1 MGTCSGK
8 ITRQCVGLVLR
19 KIFRTKYSKLISA
32 IREGNFSMVKQYQA
46 QNVNFNQVLPN
57 GDTLLHVAAKYG
69 NFEIVKFVANNT
81 HVLKVNDRNYLGDT
95 PLIIAVMNHK
105 YEKDDHNESVKPGS
119 HNQRASKV
127 EKVDRNVKKDSF
139 AIIEYLIKVKAV
151 NVNIAENRGF
161 TPFLAACAN
170 GDHQLVNYLIENG
183 ANFKVRSR
191 DGQTGM
197 HRAAFHGNEEVII
210 YLIRQIKMNT
220 LTVDNQGNLPIHY
233 ACMKLNISCIRILI
247 KAGNIPAVELLNT
260 ENKHGVKPI
269 DILLRVLNRVRIYN
283 DPYTQFKKNEIEEYI
298 ANKHRLPPFHKNPD
312 LSSIPP
318 GSPISPR
325 SSRASRSRRN
335 SNNASIRLSERRA
348 APLLRLSMASNAPPA
363 GYDQLLQT
371 LDSES
376 RLPTEENSRPMITE
390 EEELMSS
397 TSAVRLLDSLS
408 TRRRGTSARLSRP
421 MPLPVIPSELSPR
434 HKHTTSLSP
443 QISREKKPKLKVET
457 KPFEAAKSRLSLRS
471 HSYSRVSFSLSAEE
485 PKSAHSFLLARG
497 AGGAGGAG
505 GKSRFATS
513 KIEPDSGE
521 ARRVGKKSAS
531 SSRILEKSIGA
542 IPSRIL
548 EKSFGGAGGG
558 SSRNLDS

>member
-1 MGTCSGK
+1 
-8 ITRQCVGLVLR
+8 
-19 KIFRTKYSKLISA
+19 
-32 IREGNFSMVKQYQA
+32 MVKQYQS

-81 HVLKVNDRNYLGDT
+81 HALKVNDRNYLGDT
-95 PLIIAVMNHK
+95 PLLVAVMNHK
-105 YEKDDHNESVKPGS
+105 YEKDDHNEGQAGGKDRRV
-119 HNQRASKV
+119 SKV
-127 EKVDRNVKKDSF
+127 EKSDRNVKKDSF

-161 TPFLAACAN
+161 TPFLAACAS

-210 YLIRQIKMNT
+210 YLIKQIKMNT
-220 LTVDNQGNLPIHY
+220 LTLDNQGNLPIHY

-247 KAGNIPAVELLNT
+247 KAGNIPSTQLLNT

-298 ANKHRLPPFHKNPD
+298 ANKNKLPPFHKNPD
-312 LSSIPP
+312 LSLASPK
-318 GSPISPR
+318 SPISPR

-390 EEELMSS
+390 EEELISS
-397 TSAVRLLDSLS
+397 SSAVRLLDSLS
-408 TRRRGTSARLSRP
+408 TRRRGNSARMSRL
-421 MPLPVIPSELSPR
+421 MPLPVIPSEISPR
-434 HKHTTSLSP
+434 HKHTASLSP
-443 QISREKKPKLKVET
+443 QTVREKRPTMKIET

-471 HSYSRVSFSLSAEE
+471 HSYSRVSFSMSAEE

-497 AGGAGGAG
+497 AGG
-505 GKSRFATS
+505 KSRFATI
-513 KIEPDSGE
+513 KHEPDSAERG
-521 ARRVGKKSAS
+521 RSGKKSAS

-548 EKSFGGAGGG
+548 EKSFGGS